1 MMNQGAKSE
10 WWPEQHPVLLPFV
23 PLALAIWRDG
33 VFSREDHATLCSHL
47 DDLTHLP
54 ERARTELAQWMN
66 PASPPDR
73 RSVAQL
79 RHIVRAAKRDAS
91 TPESL
96 SDLGLSLLD
105 GIDHDTRWTE
115 AAIER
120 LVALQNELGLG
131 GEEQV
136 RTLLA
141 LDPRIERSTFTP
153 RQASPSDKEHDPS
166 HDELAVWLAGSHAEL
181 RGQLLEL
188 MQRQELRPRG
198 NGSTELPSAEYRER
212 TLAALQLLADEGIG
226 SLGFPVAYGGGGDP
240 GASVAAFETLAFGDL
255 SVLVKFGVQFGLFGG
270 SVAQLGTERH
280 HEAYL
285 EQIGTLQL
293 PGCYAMT
300 ETGHGSNVRD
310 LETTARYDHD
320 TRELVL
326 TSPTVDSGKD
336 WIGNAARHGQLA
348 TVFARL
354 VVDDEDHGVH
364 AMLVPIR
371 QGDGTVCSGVRIED
385 RGLKLGLNGV
395 DNGRIWFDDVRI
407 PVENLLDRFASIDE
421 DGTYRSPIAS
431 DGRRFFT
438 MLRTLVGGRV
448 SIASA
453 AVSASKTGLT
463 IALRYAAKRRQ
474 FGPSGEPE
482 VPLLR
487 YGALQRSL
495 LSRLAA
501 TYGLHF
507 ACRMLQERYE
517 ATVATEDPELEVL
530 AAGLKAYASDHCVDA
545 LQAAREACGGQGY
558 LAANA
563 FAALKADTEVFT
575 TFEGAN
581 LVLYQLVAKGLLS
594 RYRGEMG
601 DMSLRG
607 ALRYLGER
615 AETSITELN
624 PVQTRRTDSEHLRDV
639 DLHLSAM
646 RYREERLLRSAAL
659 RMRARLR
666 DGMDSFDSANEVQTH
681 LVALTRAHV
690 ERVIAETFADAISNA
705 PAGRLRNALERL
717 RVLDALS
724 RLEADRGWFLESG
737 YFEASKSRAIRSE
750 VDAVCREV
758 ADEADL
764 LTAGFGIPD
773 ELLPTIGRVL

>member
-1 MMNQGAKSE
+1 M
-10 WWPEQHPVLLPFV
+10 H
-23 PLALAIWRDG
+23 
-33 VFSREDHATLCSHL
+33 VF
-47 DDLTHLP
+47 
-54 ERARTELAQWMN
+54 
-66 PASPPDR
+66 
-73 RSVAQL
+73 
-79 RHIVRAAKRDAS
+79 
-91 TPESL
+91 
-96 SDLGLSLLD
+96 G
-105 GIDHDTRWTE
+105 
-115 AAIER
+115 
-120 LVALQNELGLG
+120 
-131 GEEQV
+131 
-136 RTLLA
+136 
-141 LDPRIERSTFTP
+141 
-153 RQASPSDKEHDPS
+153 
-166 HDELAVWLAGSHAEL
+166 
-181 RGQLLEL
+181 
-188 MQRQELRPRG
+188 
-198 NGSTELPSAEYRER
+198 
-212 TLAALQLLADEGIG
+212 
-226 SLGFPVAYGGGGDP
+226 
-240 GASVAAFETLAFGDL
+240 
-255 SVLVKFGVQFGLFGG
+255 
-270 SVAQLGTERH
+270 
-280 HEAYL
+280 
-285 EQIGTLQL
+285 
-293 PGCYAMT
+293 
-300 ETGHGSNVRD
+300 
-310 LETTARYDHD
+310 
-320 TRELVL
+320 
-326 TSPTVDSGKD
+326 
-336 WIGNAARHGQLA
+336 
-348 TVFARL
+348 
-354 VVDDEDHGVH
+354 
-364 AMLVPIR
+364 
-371 QGDGTVCSGVRIED
+371 
-385 RGLKLGLNGV
+385 
-395 DNGRIWFDDVRI
+395 
-407 PVENLLDRFASIDE
+407 
-421 DGTYRSPIAS
+421 
-431 DGRRFFT
+431 FFT

-615 AETSITELN
+615 AETSITDLN

-646 RYREERLLRSAAL
+646 RYREKRLLRSAAL

-690 ERVIAETFADAISNA
+690 ERVIAETFADTISNA

-750 VDAVCREV
+750 VDEVCREV